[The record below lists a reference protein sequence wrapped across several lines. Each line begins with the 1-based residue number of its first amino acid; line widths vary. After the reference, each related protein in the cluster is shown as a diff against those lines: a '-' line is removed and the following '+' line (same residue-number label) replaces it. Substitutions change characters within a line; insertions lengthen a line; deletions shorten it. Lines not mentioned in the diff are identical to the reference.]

1 MSSLLFDYLLP
12 ILGPDQAAY
21 WAQLLV
27 INPA

>member
-12 ILGPDQAAY
+12 ILGPDQASY

>member
-1 MSSLLFDYLLP
+1 MSSLIFDYLLP
-12 ILGPDQAAY
+12 ILGPDQASY